1 MKAENASRVSLYDTT
16 LRDGSQGEG
25 VSFSGAD
32 KVRIAERL
40 DDFGI
45 SYIEGG
51 WPGSNPKDMAFFD
64 AMRGRKLAHAKL
76 AAFGSTRRARNSAE
90 EDSNLRTLLEAET
103 PVVTIFGKSWLLH
116 VHDVLRVGPDD
127 NLAMIGSSCRF
138 LKDHGRE
145 VIYDAEHFFDGY
157 NDDPDYALAT
167 LMAAVENGASTVVL
181 CDTNG
186 GMLPGPL
193 ARVCRAVRERLP
205 GEVGLGIHCHN
216 DSECAVANSLMA
228 VEVGATHVQGTIN
241 GFGER
246 CGNANLCSIIPALE
260 LKSGVRCVG
269 DGQVRRLTDLSR
281 FVYDLANLRPANN
294 LPYVGR
300 SAFAHKGGMHVNAVN
315 KNPRS
320 FEHLE
325 PESVG
330 NERRI
335 LISELSGGSNIVLK
349 AAEHNIDLDSRSPE
363 VRGILEELKRLESQG
378 YEYEAADGSFKLL
391 VQKKLEKYQPFFTL
405 EGFRVIV
412 EKRGPEAPCLA
423 EATIKVTVGGA
434 TEITA
439 AEGDGPVNAL
449 DQALRKVLTAFYPE
463 IADVR
468 LRDFKV
474 RILGGESGTAAKTRV
489 LIESGDG
496 KDIWGTVGVSEN
508 IIEASWE
515 ALVDSVEYVLYKKR
529 ADGDQPDAPPSHP
542 G

>member
-1 MKAENASRVSLYDTT
+1 MQNETRKQVFLYDTT

-32 KVRIAERL
+32 KIRIADRL
-40 DDFGI
+40 DAFGI

-51 WPGSNPKDMAFFD
+51 WPGSNPKDMAFFET
-64 AMRGRKLAHAKL
+64 MRGRKFAHARL
-76 AAFGSTRRARNSAE
+76 AAFGSTRRAKNTAE
-90 EDSNLRTLLEAET
+90 EDVNLCRLLEAET

-116 VHDVLRVGPDD
+116 VHDVLRVSPDD

-138 LKDHGRE
+138 LADHDRE

-157 NDDPDYALAT
+157 NDDPDYATTT
-167 LMAAVENGASTVVL
+167 LLTAVENGASTVVL
-181 CDTNG
+181 CDTTG

-193 ARVCRAVRERLP
+193 ARICQKVRKRLP
-205 GEVGLGIHCHN
+205 DEVKLGIHCHN
-216 DSECAVANSLMA
+216 DSECAVANSLVA
-228 VEVGATHVQGTIN
+228 VDAGAVHVQGTVN
-241 GFGER
+241 GIGER
-246 CGNANLCSIIPALE
+246 CGNTNLCSIIPAIE
-260 LKSGVRCVG
+260 LKSGARCVG
-269 DGQVRRLTDLSR
+269 DGQVQRLVDLSR
-281 FVYDLANLRPANN
+281 FVYDLANIRPPNS

-300 SAFAHKGGMHVNAVN
+300 SAFAHKAGMHVNAVN

-320 FEHLE
+320 FEHLP

-335 LISELSGGSNIVLK
+335 LVSELSGGSNIVLK

-363 VRGILEELKRLESQG
+363 VRQILDELKHLESLG

-391 VQKKLEKYQPFFTL
+391 LQKQLKDYEPFFAL

-412 EKRGPEAPCLA
+412 EKRGPEAPCFA
-423 EATIKVTVGGA
+423 EATIKVTVDGV
-434 TEITA
+434 TEIAA
-439 AEGDGPVNAL
+439 AESEGPVNAL
-449 DQALRKVLTAFYPE
+449 DRALRKVLTAFYPE
-463 IADVR
+463 IANVR

-474 RILGGESGTAAKTRV
+474 RILDSESGTASKTRV

-508 IIEASWE
+508 IIEASWQ
-515 ALVDSVEYVLYKKR
+515 ALVDSVEYMLYR
-529 ADGDQPDAPPSHP
+529 NRVQDRGASEADPS
-542 G
+542 